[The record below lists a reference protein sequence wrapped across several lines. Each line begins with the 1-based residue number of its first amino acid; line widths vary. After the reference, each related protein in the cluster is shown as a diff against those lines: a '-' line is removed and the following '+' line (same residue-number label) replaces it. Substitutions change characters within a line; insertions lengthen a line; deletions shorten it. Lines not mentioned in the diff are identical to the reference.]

1 LLYAI
6 LFYHIGNIYY
16 VCINIVLLRIIAKRT
31 LREFWELNPD
41 SKQQLLA
48 WYREASKANWNNPN
62 EIKQQYAKASILKN
76 NRVVFDI
83 LGNQYRLV
91 VEINYKRKW
100 VFIRFIGTH
109 KQYDKIDVNTI

>member
-1 LLYAI
+1 LNGVDLLGSYYIYQFIEVVNLLA
-6 LFYHIGNIYY
+6 LCYFFYHIDNIYY
-16 VCINIVLLRIIAKRT
+16 FYVNVISLRIIAKRT

-76 NRVVFDI
+76 DRAVFDI
-83 LGNQYRLV
+83 SDNKYRLV
-91 VEINYKRKW
+91 A
-100 VFIRFIGTH
+100 
-109 KQYDKIDVNTI
+109 